1 MTTRRIGAA
10 LGALMVAAGPA
21 VAQAQPVQQDAWR
34 FALTPYIW
42 FAGIGGEATLPRQ
55 SRDFDA
61 DFGDVLSNLD
71 LAAMAMFEARR
82 GRFSLVVD
90 GLYLGQDVSVTTPR
104 NLAFRGGRAELD
116 ATQLAAV
123 GLVRAI
129 EQPGFGLDVGAGMR
143 AWWID
148 TEVTLNP
155 GLAAGRSAKGSANFT
170 DPILAMRAEVRLS
183 ERWSFSAYGD
193 IGGFNTGSRLT
204 WQVLGAVSWQATQ
217 NTSLQL
223 GYRHLAVDFS
233 RGDLALDL
241 SFGGPILGA
250 TIRF

>member
-1 MTTRRIGAA
+1 MTARRIGAA
-10 LGALMVAAGPA
+10 LAALMLAAAPGSA
-21 VAQAQPVQQDAWR
+21 RGEAAQADGWR

-42 FAGIGGEATLPRQ
+42 FAGVGGEAALPRQ

-90 GLYLGQDVSVTTPR
+90 GLYLGQDVNVTTPR
-104 NLAFRGGRAELD
+104 NLAFRGGSAELN

-129 EQPGFGLDVGAGMR
+129 EQPRFGLDVGAGLR

-155 GLAAGRSAKGSANFT
+155 GLLAGRSAKGSANFT
-170 DPILAMRAEVRLS
+170 DPLLAMRVEVRLS
-183 ERWSFSAYGD
+183 ERWSFFAYGD
-193 IGGFNTGSRLT
+193 IGGFDTGSRLT

-217 NTSLQL
+217 STSLQL
-223 GYRHLAVDFS
+223 GYRHLAVDVS

-241 SFGGPILGA
+241 SFGGPILGV